1 MRSELSLPDDR
12 SVVAHTRGR
21 TLLRPTAHPPAVK
34 KSSISV
40 KNTSEQ
46 DPIVWM
52 VEINELVKSMNLTL
66 QNWVSRVSRIPGG
79 IFGKL
84 GGFSKSSLHVA
95 ALTKI

>member
-1 MRSELSLPDDR
+1 MRTWPGQIEHRRSTLPSNFEDG
-12 SVVAHTRGR
+12 V
-21 TLLRPTAHPPAVK
+21 
-34 KSSISV
+34 
-40 KNTSEQ
+40 
-46 DPIVWM
+46 
-52 VEINELVKSMNLTL
+52 VEILTNINSIKLCLTRWADLSDALTL